1 MLTQDHVLSS
11 DLLTADLWRQ
21 GDKSFE
27 WVLNKATAARAA
39 CWQACRQLRGR
50 IARREAMTDLDDGL
64 LRDIGVIREC
74 DIGVSSDA
82 ARRQADKLFWLP

>member
-1 MLTQDHVLSS
+1 MLTRDHVLSS
-11 DLLTADLWRQ
+11 DLLTADLWRP
-21 GDKSFE
+21 GDKSLE

-39 CWQACRQLRGR
+39 CWQACRQLRR
-50 IARREAMTDLDDGL
+50 WIARREALTDLDDGL

-82 ARRQADKLFWLP
+82 ARREADKLLWLP